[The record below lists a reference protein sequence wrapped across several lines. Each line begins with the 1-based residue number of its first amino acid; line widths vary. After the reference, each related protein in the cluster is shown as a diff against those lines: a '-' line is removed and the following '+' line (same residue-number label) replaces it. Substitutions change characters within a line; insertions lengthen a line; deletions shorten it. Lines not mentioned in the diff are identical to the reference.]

1 MSGDRKVKVRKS
13 RERRTLASD
22 EKKGERERE
31 TERANKRRKSKREK
45 KEEKER
51 VRELDDRGCA
61 ELAWKNEADRALL
74 PGEN

>member
-1 MSGDRKVKVRKS
+1 MK
-13 RERRTLASD
+13 
-22 EKKGERERE
+22 KKGRERERE
-31 TERANKRRKSKREK
+31 RKRANKRRKSKQEE

-51 VRELDDRGCA
+51 MRELDDHGCA

>member
-1 MSGDRKVKVRKS
+1 MSGGRKVKVRKS
-13 RERRTLASD
+13 REGRTLASD

-31 TERANKRRKSKREK
+31 RANKRRKSKQEE

-61 ELAWKNEADRALL
+61 ELAWKNETDRALL

>member
-1 MSGDRKVKVRKS
+1 M
-13 RERRTLASD
+13 
-22 EKKGERERE
+22 KKRGER
-31 TERANKRRKSKREK
+31 ERANKRRKSKQEE

-51 VRELDDRGCA
+51 VRELDDHGCA